1 MSQEQ
6 QAEDR
11 RLVDLYEAIIEEKL
25 YTLSPARLQL
35 ALVQVRTMPGLV
47 SVGLPSGRAVR
58 FSPMAEAVLRVM
70 LTDIMDAERAYLRPV
85 TDPHPF
91 ETFRESEES
100 LQAAIAAEGTCI
112 PRALQVRVPEEWKRG
127 TVYELAT
134 LQKLYDADPYLPPFI
149 EGG

>member
-6 QAEDR
+6 ELEQRQIALYERMIEDR
-11 RLVDLYEAIIEEKL
+11 LDTI
-25 YTLSPARLQL
+25 SPLHLRL
-35 ALVQVRTMPGLV
+35 ALAQVRTMPGLV

-58 FSPMAEAVLRVM
+58 FSPMAEAVLHVT
-70 LTDIMDAERAYLRPV
+70 LTDIADAERAYLQPV

-100 LQAAIAAEGTCI
+100 LQAASDAEGGRI
-112 PRALQVRVPEEWKRG
+112 PRALQVRVPEAWKRG
-127 TVYELAT
+127 TVYELSM
-134 LQKLYDADPYLPPFI
+134 LQKLYDVEPHLPPFI